1 MSCPYKSFRCNH
13 RPVHLLP
20 RLVAPCKHK
29 HRLRPKGRRRCRC
42 RCSSSWIN
50 TGRLTSPLSLSPQS
64 PAMHEVRKLLSGDC
78 LPHSDHSSDSH
89 METEIAL
96 FSFLLLVKMT
106 HSALL
111 PCFLPS
117 FLKSSS
123 SSLTPHRPIHSPIFW
138 GLFSEAA
145 AQCGRAH
152 SLSFTRGPNFLLRLR
167 PRGQD
172 DEAADEQLRG

>member
-1 MSCPYKSFRCNH
+1 
-13 RPVHLLP
+13 
-20 RLVAPCKHK
+20 
-29 HRLRPKGRRRCRC
+29 
-42 RCSSSWIN
+42 
-50 TGRLTSPLSLSPQS
+50 
-64 PAMHEVRKLLSGDC
+64 
-78 LPHSDHSSDSH
+78 
-89 METEIAL
+89 
-96 FSFLLLVKMT
+96 MT

-172 DEAADEQLRG
+172 DEAADEQLRGWKPSCLLFVFARSSLLCSRLISHAPRPRTRRRRGNRQPTTSTEHATTESTKGRRRRMNENERTTDNSVIATTTATSPGPLPSTAQRPRPP